1 MLRFFKV
8 HNGFSLFRRVFDL
21 GARALTDIASDIDDI
36 DGIGHVYL
44 ALVHVVQH
52 LLGPGSPNLFITGM
66 AEEADTDDDV
76 AFEGE
81 TLLGLKEIVL
91 EARAAA
97 EGYDFE
103 LADHDLLGWLRNA
116 FRFL

>member
-1 MLRFFKV
+1 
-8 HNGFSLFRRVFDL
+8 
-21 GARALTDIASDIDDI
+21 
-36 DGIGHVYL
+36 
-44 ALVHVVQH
+44 
-52 LLGPGSPNLFITGM
+52 M